1 MVTSDG
7 FLYFGFACVTIRR
20 SDFAEMTVFQFIQ

>member
-1 MVTSDG
+1 MVTLYG
-7 FLYFGFACVTIRR
+7 LLYFGFACVTIRR

>member
-1 MVTSDG
+1 MVSLNG
-7 FLYFGFACVTIRR
+7 FLYFGFACVTIMR